1 MGPFGSTGSR
11 NWSCWVT
18 QETWWNLRW
27 LSVRAPERLILS
39 IDKKSQS
46 PWAGRFP
53 TRAGFI
59 VLWWQSSFEERKTL
73 HASAQRCSKAKD
85 TGSANRRLRSAYSQ
99 DSWCFIQGGAKGVR
113 VNADL
118 GGECGRLG
126 SNCVGQYLVG
136 RSVAQSVC
144 AAMRQ

>member
-1 MGPFGSTGSR
+1 MGPSAQQEVAIGHAGYSRDMVEPTMTISQSTG
-11 NWSCWVT
+11 
-18 QETWWNLRW
+18 
-27 LSVRAPERLILS
+27 RLVLS
-39 IDKKSQS
+39 IDKESQN
-46 PWAGRFP
+46 PCVGRFP
-53 TRAGFI
+53 TRAGFV

-99 DSWCFIQGGAKGVR
+99 DSWSFIAGGAKGVR
-113 VNADL
+113 GNADL

-126 SNCVGQYLVG
+126 RNCVEQYLVG
-136 RSVAQSVC
+136 RFLAQSDC